1 MNTMT
6 PETIG
11 HIVTQGGKPCALR
24 NAALT
29 WRGGVLVPAEKG
41 ETVVF
46 FGTPRDAKRAIARTT
61 CILAKLK
68 GSMIGDWALLSPFF
82 SGDPYEIVPLT
93 RSHIARADAREIPN
107 PEIPNPK

>member
-1 MNTMT
+1 MKTATTMT

-41 ETVVF
+41 ESVVF
-46 FGTPRDAKRAIARTT
+46 FGTPRDARRAIARTT
-61 CILAKLK
+61 RITAQLK
-68 GSMIGDWALLSPFF
+68 GSLVDDWVRLSPLLS
-82 SGDPYEIVPLT
+82 GKPYELVPVM
-93 RSHIARADAREIPN
+93 RSHVAAKKEEA
-107 PEIPNPK
+107 